1 MIFSSY
7 EEYMNYYYMP
17 EEEIEESEQKE
28 MDELWWKVIEEED
41 LKRIEYREFLKKQE
55 ELKNEQSKS

>member
-7 EEYMNYYYMP
+7 EEYLNYYYMP